1 MPLFQL
7 KTNCRSAGRRAT
19 PQFVL
24 LIALPL
30 ISLVS
35 ACTAQKVTTTFRYSV
50 LRLSE
55 VPRIAENVGM
65 RINAKDEVCFWKEM
79 EDHTL
84 RAAVWRN
91 GTVIALKLPPGYRNA
106 LARDISAR
114 GVVAGWA
121 VSTQNPVNSQA
132 KTRASFF
139 SGDTAVEIGSLGGR
153 DSQAFG
159 INGKNQIVGS
169 SELSNRSRHAFLYNA
184 GKMIDLGALPK
195 ALSSVA
201 YAINEA
207 GTVVG
212 GCDLTPGVERGC
224 IWKDGKLID
233 IGTLAE
239 GKSSMARAINDKDQ
253 IVGYAYA
260 GDDIHAFLYDKGKMT
275 DLGTLGNEPAVANGI
290 NNLCEIVGSSKADRK
305 GLHAFLWKNGKMLDL
320 NKLIPADTG
329 LLLREAY
336 SINDAGKIVCLGSDK
351 VGHFYCVLLSPVK

>member
-1 MPLFQL
+1 MTGIQSHSVSRPHLFNPAL
-7 KTNCRSAGRRAT
+7 VIAA
-19 PQFVL
+19 
-24 LIALPL
+24 LIAMNFASSP
-30 ISLVS
+30 LVS
-35 ACTAQKVTTTFRYSV
+35 AAQDKTEAGRYDV

-65 RINAKDEVCFWKEM
+65 KINVKGEVCFWKEM
-79 EDHTL
+79 EDRTL

-91 GTVIALKLPPGYRNA
+91 GNVTVLKLPAGYRNA
-106 LARDISAR
+106 LARDLNSK
-114 GVVAGWA
+114 GNVAGWS

-139 SGDTAVEIGSLGGR
+139 SGDTSADIGSLGGR

-159 INGKNQIVGS
+159 INEKDEIVGS
-169 SELSNRSRHAFLYNA
+169 SELSNRTRHAFFYSA
-184 GKMIDLGALPK
+184 GKMTDLGALPK

-201 YAINEA
+201 YAINA
-207 GTVVG
+207 LGTVVG
-212 GCDLTPGVERGC
+212 GCDITPGVERGC

-233 IGTLAE
+233 IGTLPE

-253 IVGYAYA
+253 TVGYAYA
-260 GDDIHAFLYDKGKMT
+260 GDDIHAFLYDKGKLT

-320 NKLIPADTG
+320 NKLIPADSG

-336 SINDAGKIVCLGSDK
+336 SISDAGKIVCLGSDK
-351 VGHFYCVLLSPVK
+351 IGHFYCVLLSPVK

>member
-1 MPLFQL
+1 M
-7 KTNCRSAGRRAT
+7 K
-19 PQFVL
+19 
-24 LIALPL
+24 
-30 ISLVS
+30 
-35 ACTAQKVTTTFRYSV
+35 
-50 LRLSE
+50 
-55 VPRIAENVGM
+55 
-65 RINAKDEVCFWKEM
+65 INAKDEVCFWKEM

-84 RAAVWRN
+84 RAAIWRN
-91 GTVIALKLPPGYRNA
+91 GAVVVLKLPSGYRNA
-106 LARDISAR
+106 LARDLNSK

-132 KTRASFF
+132 KTRASSFN
-139 SGDTAVEIGSLGGR
+139 GDLATEIGSLGGR

-159 INGKNQIVGS
+159 INGAGRIVGS
-169 SELSNRSRHAFLYNA
+169 SELPNRTRHAFLFSD
-184 GKMIDLGALPK
+184 GKMSDLGTLPK

-201 YAINEA
+201 YAINES

-233 IGTLAE
+233 IGTLPE

-260 GDDIHAFLYDKGKMT
+260 GDDIHAFLYDKGKLT

-320 NKLIPADTG
+320 NKLIPAATG

-351 VGHFYCVLLSPVK
+351 TGHFYCVLLSPNKPNRR